1 MTIFGV
7 VLIIVERLPYKA
19 VCRTG
24 LVEITAD
31 INMIK
36 RRQKEECLVL

>member
-7 VLIIVERLPYKA
+7 VLIIVERMPYKA

-31 INMIK
+31 IK